1 MTEEEWLKSDH
12 LESMLSQL
20 WKQGFDGAR
29 VPVYI
34 STFAEN
40 GRVRKL
46 LTPEMQRVFDD
57 YVRWVQEDGPN
68 PAILHPQFMESDP
81 FERQIIDAWAI
92 NHEVRHLIRSKL
104 NPSFWWAASSFVMT
118 EAYDKPVVGQW
129 HRQPTTDTAELLRAS
144 ANRLRDVVGNPFRPV
159 AFSSEW
165 RTDTTV
171 ALARQMYESR
181 DFSAMPILAD
191 ALQDAGCDNTDVL
204 NHCRDADATHV
215 RGCWVVDMVLG
226 KS

>member
-1 MTEEEWLKSDH
+1 MMEEEWLKCNN
-12 LESMLSQL
+12 LEAMLYEL
-20 WKQGFDGAR
+20 RLKEFDSSR

-46 LTPEMQRVFDD
+46 LTPEMQRAFDD

-68 PAILHPQFMESDP
+68 PATLYPQFTEFDP
-81 FERQIIDAWAI
+81 LEKQIIDAWAV
-92 NHEVRHLIRSKL
+92 NHELRHLIGRPLS
-104 NPSFWWAASSFVMT
+104 SWAWWDAGSFVMT
-118 EAYDKPVVGQW
+118 EAYSKPVVGQW
-129 HRQPTTDTAELLRAS
+129 HRQPTPDTAELLRAS

-159 AFSSEW
+159 TFSPEW
-165 RTDTTV
+165 RTETTI
-171 ALARQMYESR
+171 ALARQMYTSR

-191 ALQDAGCDNTDVL
+191 ALQDAGCDNSDVL
-204 NHCRDADATHV
+204 NHCRDTGATHV
-215 RGCWVVDMVLG
+215 RGCWVVDMVLR